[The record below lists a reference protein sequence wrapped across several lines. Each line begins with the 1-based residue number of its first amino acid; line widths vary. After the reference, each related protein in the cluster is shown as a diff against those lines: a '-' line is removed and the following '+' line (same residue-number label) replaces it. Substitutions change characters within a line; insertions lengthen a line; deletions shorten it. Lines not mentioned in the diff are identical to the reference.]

1 MLDGEGLFVEII
13 APRLWEDPRTIDGAF
28 TSNNP
33 GDRKYALERS
43 KRCVDIAREIG
54 CKNYVLWLAREGSY
68 IREAKCAKTAVA
80 RIVDAWNAIL
90 EHDKEIRVLGE
101 AKPNEP
107 MDQAYLPTVG
117 HMIGVAYK
125 TVDPSRSGVLIE
137 SAHSILAGLD
147 PADDMAYALYH
158 DKLWSVHLND
168 QNGLKYDQ
176 DKVFGSVDLRR
187 AFNQVW
193 VLEKNGYGQNG
204 ESVGLDVK
212 AMRTTTFEESTFHL
226 AHSKTMFLRLLDVVR
241 GVDRKKVEEF
251 RSHRQYE
258 QLEMLILNA
267 LMGARLDRT
276 GGITEAKGPPSVTNL
291 SLGDRDRRPHRHD
304 PAAGVAPLR
313 SQVDHPVG
321 RGNDVEL
328 VLDHHDGMSQIGQS
342 VENLEQALDVGKVQA
357 RRRLVEDDRAPGRS
371 RPGPSSAASL
381 IRWASPPESV
391 LLDCPSVRYP
401 SPRRGAHRALARLEA
416 RPRRARGSHRLAS
429 PAHRRS
435 TFP

>member
-1 MLDGEGLFVEII
+1 MEFARKLKAYKELGFDAVQFHDDDIVPADLDWPSTKKGVAEVKKILDGEGLFVEII

-33 GDRKYALERS
+33 ADRKYAIDRS

-68 IREAKCAKTAVA
+68 IREAKDAKTAVA

-90 EHDKEIRVLGE
+90 EHDKDIRVLGE

-204 ESVGLDVK
+204 EMRRPRRQGDAHDHVRRVDVSPL
-212 AMRTTTFEESTFHL
+212 ALEDHVPPPARHRSGCRREES
-226 AHSKTMFLRLLDVVR
+226 R
-241 GVDRKKVEEF
+241 GIPA
-251 RSHRQYE
+251 HRQYE

-267 LMGARLDRT
+267 LMGAERIET
-276 GGITEAKGPPSVTNL
+276 VTSDCMHR
-291 SLGDRDRRPHRHD
+291 SLRDD
-304 PAAGVAPLR
+304 LR
-313 SQVDHPVG
+313 Q
-321 RGNDVEL
+321 
-328 VLDHHDGMSQIGQS
+328 Q
-342 VENLEQALDVGKVQA
+342 
-357 RRRLVEDDRAPGRS
+357 
-371 RPGPSSAASL
+371 PGPGL
-381 IRWASPPESV
+381 FSV
-391 LLDCPSVRYP
+391 P
-401 SPRRGAHRALARLEA
+401 
-416 RPRRARGSHRLAS
+416 
-429 PAHRRS
+429 
-435 TFP
+435 